1 MAKRFPGSGVIS
13 GLKATM
19 PNGTD
24 GPGYTLPALVVPM
37 KGLTS
42 AARSAACRAQ
52 GAVVRTSEAATSI
65 ERCTT
70 NSQSGK
76 DGPST

>member
-1 MAKRFPGSGVIS
+1 
-13 GLKATM
+13 M

-52 GAVVRTSEAATSI
+52 GAAESMSEAAASI

-70 NSQSGK
+70 NSQAAMTEHL
-76 DGPST
+76 P